1 MKKLSKHALVN
12 SAIWLALLAL
22 VLILAQV
29 LNSYFLQI
37 IIYILMFAY
46 FASAWNIL
54 GGFAGQFSLGHSIFI
69 GIGAYTS
76 TILYAQFGVSPW
88 LGMLVGGVLAAIV
101 GVIMGLPCFKLKST
115 YFTLTTIALSY
126 IILLLVQNTRTL
138 GILEINGA
146 RGIQIPAVPGNDL
159 LAMQFIDKKYYLY
172 IILALLIIS
181 VAVCQWIKSSK
192 MGYQLAAIAN
202 NQDAAESLCV
212 NSRRL
217 KLKAMAISAFMCAVG
232 GTFYAQVILFCNPAR
247 LFSEALSDKLA
258 IAAMLGG
265 KGTVFGPTVG
275 ALIVES
281 ISQFA
286 SAQFAGTQG
295 LNLAIYGIM
304 LIVCIRF
311 FPDGI
316 LPIIQK
322 LFRKIGKKK
331 GADGK

>member
-331 GADGK
+331 GG

>member
-212 NSRRL
+212 NSRKL

>member
-202 NQDAAESLCV
+202 NQDAANLCASIPAGSS
-212 NSRRL
+212 SRPWP
-217 KLKAMAISAFMCAVG
+217 SARSCARW
-232 GTFYAQVILFCNPAR
+232 AAR
-247 LFSEALSDKLA
+247 S
-258 IAAMLGG
+258 
-265 KGTVFGPTVG
+265 TH
-275 ALIVES
+275 
-281 ISQFA
+281 
-286 SAQFAGTQG
+286 
-295 LNLAIYGIM
+295 
-304 LIVCIRF
+304 R
-311 FPDGI
+311 
-316 LPIIQK
+316 
-322 LFRKIGKKK
+322 
-331 GADGK
+331 

>member
-1 MKKLSKHALVN
+1 
-12 SAIWLALLAL
+12 
-22 VLILAQV
+22 
-29 LNSYFLQI
+29 
-37 IIYILMFAY
+37 
-46 FASAWNIL
+46 
-54 GGFAGQFSLGHSIFI
+54 
-69 GIGAYTS
+69 
-76 TILYAQFGVSPW
+76 
-88 LGMLVGGVLAAIV
+88 
-101 GVIMGLPCFKLKST
+101 
-115 YFTLTTIALSY
+115 
-126 IILLLVQNTRTL
+126 
-138 GILEINGA
+138 
-146 RGIQIPAVPGNDL
+146 
-159 LAMQFIDKKYYLY
+159 
-172 IILALLIIS
+172 
-181 VAVCQWIKSSK
+181 
-192 MGYQLAAIAN
+192 
-202 NQDAAESLCV
+202 
-212 NSRRL
+212 
-217 KLKAMAISAFMCAVG
+217 MAISAFMCAVG

>member
-1 MKKLSKHALVN
+1 M
-12 SAIWLALLAL
+12 
-22 VLILAQV
+22 LILAQV